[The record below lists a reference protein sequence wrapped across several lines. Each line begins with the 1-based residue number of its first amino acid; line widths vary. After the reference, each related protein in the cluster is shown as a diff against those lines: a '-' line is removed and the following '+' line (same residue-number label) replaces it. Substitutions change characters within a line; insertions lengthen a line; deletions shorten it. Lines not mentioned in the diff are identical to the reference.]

1 MKKSIRFAVTAA
13 LTLGTLSVGGGQTYA
28 ADQDLSADEHSLGET
43 VVTATRTP
51 LSVRQAP
58 ANVAV
63 ITAQEIEQN
72 HYRSVSEAL
81 EHINGVVVDRA
92 SGEEYVRLNGDDRV
106 VVMVDGVRLNN
117 DQGVVNGRA
126 SVDLRMI
133 PSVKNIKRIEV
144 VKGAGSAL
152 YGSDAIGGVVNIIT
166 KRATKVQTE
175 LDLRT
180 GSWGTHGYELSH
192 AGTDGTL
199 SWQLTAGVD
208 RSSYMKYKGTDGK
221 THRMPS
227 SDYANNSLSLRLDHR
242 IDPRQSL
249 SFSVLHRTIDANSY
263 YYNTYGTPG
272 FAPGSHHDTIYNTV
286 SAAYNFKEGTG
297 TPGYLRYYGNFK
309 SVDFSGKYDTR
320 VQGGEYQNG
329 WKLGKDHTLVAGL
342 EWRTSHSTNTANGY
356 SNKKITNKAV
366 YVQDTIHLGD
376 KWSFVPGV
384 RLDHHSRFGSHSSPK
399 FGVNYNADQKTRV
412 YASWGRVYKAPTA
425 DDLFYYAD
433 YGIYGG
439 YYGNQDL
446 RPESGHTESLG
457 ISHEF
462 DDRTALSVDF
472 FQSKLNDAIHWYSSD
487 HLNYFA
493 TNIAHEKKRGMEIL
507 FKKKVDKHWNYD
519 LGYSY
524 THTESKGNYN
534 SIAGDYLNHI
544 SQPNG
549 GRIGVHYNNGRW
561 HANLLGTMASGLS
574 EYYYGRSRYAAFE
587 LNAGYDFAE
596 GGTIYARLCNATN
609 QAYSSY
615 SSYRNPQ
622 PARYAEVGVRYQF

>member
-13 LTLGTLSVGGGQTYA
+13 LTLGTLSVGGQTYA
-28 ADQDLSADEHSLGET
+28 ADQNGSADEHSLGET

-51 LSVRQAP
+51 IAVRQAP

-92 SGEEYVRLNGDDRV
+92 SGEEYIRLNGDDRV

-126 SVDLRMI
+126 GVDLRMI

-144 VKGAGSAL
+144 VKGGGSAL
-152 YGSDAIGGVVNIIT
+152 YGSDGVGGVVNIIT
-166 KRATKVQTE
+166 KRATKAQTE
-175 LDLRT
+175 VDLRT
-180 GSWGTHGYELSH
+180 GSWGTHSYELSH
-192 AGTDGTL
+192 MGTDGTL
-199 SWQLTAGVD
+199 SWQLTAGID
-208 RSSYMKYKGTDGK
+208 RSSYMKYKGTDGE

-242 IDPRQSL
+242 MDNRNSL
-249 SFSVLHRTIDANSY
+249 TFSVMHRTIDANSY
-263 YYNTYGTPG
+263 YN
-272 FAPGSHHDTIYNTV
+272 FAPSSHHDAIYNTV
-286 SAAYNFKEGTG
+286 SASYNFKEGTD
-297 TPGYLRYYGNFK
+297 TPGYLRYFGNFK
-309 SVDFSGKYDTR
+309 SVDFDGKYDTR

-329 WKLGKDHTLVAGL
+329 WKLGKDHTVVAGV
-342 EWRTSHSTNTANGY
+342 EWRQSHSTNVPSGY

-366 YVQDTIHLGD
+366 YVQDTIRLGD
-376 KWSFVPGV
+376 KWSLVPGV
-384 RLDHHSRFGSHSSPK
+384 RLDHHSKFGTHSSPK
-399 FGVNYNADQKTRV
+399 FAVNYNADKKTRV

-425 DDLFYYAD
+425 DDLFYYSTWT
-433 YGIYGG
+433 YGLMHGG
-439 YYGNQDL
+439 TYGNPNL

-462 DDRTALSVDF
+462 DDRTYLSVDF
-472 FQSKLNDAIHWYSSD
+472 FQSKLNDAIHWYSTDGS
-487 HLNYFA
+487 NYYA

-507 FKKKVDKHWNYD
+507 FKKKVDEHWSYD

-524 THTESKGNYN
+524 THTETKDNYN
-534 SIAGDYLNHI
+534 VTASEYLNHI

-596 GGTIYARLCNATN
+596 GGTIYARLRNATN

>member
-13 LTLGTLSVGGGQTYA
+13 LTLGTLSVGGQTYA

-51 LSVRQAP
+51 IAVRQAP

-92 SGEEYVRLNGDDRV
+92 SGEEYIRLNGDDRV

-126 SVDLRMI
+126 GVDLRMI

-144 VKGAGSAL
+144 VKGGGSAL
-152 YGSDAIGGVVNIIT
+152 YGSDGVGGVVNIIT
-166 KRATKVQTE
+166 KRATKAQTE
-175 LDLRT
+175 VDLRT
-180 GSWGTHGYELSH
+180 GSWGTHSYELSH
-192 AGTDGTL
+192 MGTDGTL
-199 SWQLTAGVD
+199 SWQLTAGID
-208 RSSYMKYKGTDGK
+208 RSSYMKYKGTDGE

-242 IDPRQSL
+242 MDNRNSL
-249 SFSVLHRTIDANSY
+249 TFSVMHRTIDANSY
-263 YYNTYGTPG
+263 LN
-272 FAPGSHHDTIYNTV
+272 FAPSSHHDAIYNTV
-286 SAAYNFKEGTG
+286 SASYNFKEGTD
-297 TPGYLRYYGNFK
+297 TPGYLRYFGNFK
-309 SVDFSGKYDTR
+309 SADFSGKYDTR

-329 WKLGKDHTLVAGL
+329 WKLGKDHTVVAGV
-342 EWRTSHSTNTANGY
+342 EWRQSHSTNAASGY

-366 YVQDTIHLGD
+366 YVQDTIRLGD
-376 KWSFVPGV
+376 KWSLVPGV
-384 RLDHHSRFGSHSSPK
+384 RLDHHSRFGTYSSPK
-399 FGVNYNADQKTRV
+399 FAVNYNPDKKTRV

-425 DDLFYYAD
+425 DDLFYYSTWT
-433 YGIYGG
+433 YGLMHGG
-439 YYGNQDL
+439 TYGNPNL

-462 DDRTALSVDF
+462 DDRTYLSVDF
-472 FQSKLNDAIHWYSSD
+472 FQSKLNDAIHWYSTDGS
-487 HLNYFA
+487 NYYA

-507 FKKKVDKHWNYD
+507 FKKKVDAHWSYD

-524 THTESKGNYN
+524 THTETKDDYN
-534 SIAGDYLNHI
+534 HTASHYLNHI
-544 SQPNG
+544 NQPNG
-549 GRIGVHYNNGRW
+549 GRIGVHYDNGRW

-574 EYYYGRSRYAAFE
+574 EYYYGRSRYAVFE
-587 LNAGYDFAE
+587 LNAGYDFTE
-596 GGTIYARLCNATN
+596 GGTIYARLRNATN

>member
-1 MKKSIRFAVTAA
+1 MKKSIRMAVTAA
-13 LTLGTLSVGGGQTYA
+13 LTLGALSVGGGQTYA

-43 VVTATRTP
+43 IVTATRTP
-51 LSVRQAP
+51 IAVRQAP

-92 SGEEYVRLNGDDRV
+92 SGEEYIRLNGDDRV
-106 VVMVDGVRLNN
+106 VVMVDSVRLNN

-126 SVDLRMI
+126 GVDLRMI

-144 VKGAGSAL
+144 VKGGGSAL

-166 KRATKVQTE
+166 KRAAKAQTE
-175 LDLRT
+175 VDLRT
-180 GSWGTHGYELSH
+180 GSWGTHSYELSH
-192 AGTDGTL
+192 MGTDGTL
-199 SWQLTAGVD
+199 SWQLTAGID
-208 RSSYMKYKGTDGK
+208 RSSNMKYKGTDGE

-227 SDYANNSLSLRLDHR
+227 SDYANDSLSLRLDHR
-242 IDPRQSL
+242 MDNRNSL
-249 SFSVLHRTIDANSY
+249 TLSVMHRTIDANSY
-263 YYNTYGTPG
+263 YNFNPS
-272 FAPGSHHDTIYNTV
+272 SHHDAIYNMV
-286 SAAYNFKEGTG
+286 SASYNFKEGTD
-297 TPGYLRYYGNFK
+297 TPGYLRYFGNFK
-309 SVDFSGKYDTR
+309 SVDFAGKYDTR

-329 WKLGKDHTLVAGL
+329 WKLGKDHTLVAGV
-342 EWRTSHSTNTANGY
+342 EWRQSHSTNAASGY

-366 YVQDTIHLGD
+366 YVQDTIRLGD
-376 KWSFVPGV
+376 KWSLVPGV
-384 RLDHHSRFGSHSSPK
+384 RLDHHSNFGTHTSPK
-399 FGVNYNADQKTRV
+399 FAVNYNADKKTRV

-425 DDLFYYAD
+425 DDLFYYSAWT
-433 YGIYGG
+433 YGSMHGG
-439 YYGNQDL
+439 TYGNPNL
-446 RPESGHTESLG
+446 RPESGHTESIG

-462 DDRTALSVDF
+462 DNRTYLSVDF
-472 FQSKLNDAIHWYSSD
+472 FQSKLNDAIQWYSTDWS
-487 HLNYFA
+487 NYYA

-507 FKKKVDKHWNYD
+507 FKKKVDEHWSYD

-524 THTESKGNYN
+524 THTETKDDHNVTASN
-534 SIAGDYLNHI
+534 YLNHI

-561 HANLLGTMASGLS
+561 HANVLGTMASGLS

-596 GGTIYARLCNATN
+596 GGTIYARLRNATN

>member
-1 MKKSIRFAVTAA
+1 MKKSIRLAVTAA
-13 LTLGTLSVGGGQTYA
+13 LTLGALSVGGGQTYA

-51 LSVRQAP
+51 IAVRQAP

-92 SGEEYVRLNGDDRV
+92 SGEEYIRLNGDDRV

-126 SVDLRMI
+126 GVDLRMI

-144 VKGAGSAL
+144 VKGGGSAL
-152 YGSDAIGGVVNIIT
+152 YGSDGVGGVVNIIT
-166 KRATKVQTE
+166 KRATKAQTE
-175 LDLRT
+175 VDLRT
-180 GSWGTHGYELSH
+180 GSWGTHSYELSH
-192 AGTDGTL
+192 MGTDGTL
-199 SWQLTAGVD
+199 SWQLTAGID
-208 RSSYMKYKGTDGK
+208 RSSNMKYKGTDGE

-227 SDYANNSLSLRLDHR
+227 SDYANDSLSLRLDHR
-242 IDPRQSL
+242 MDNRNSL
-249 SFSVLHRTIDANSY
+249 TLSVMHRTIDANSY
-263 YYNTYGTPG
+263 YNFNPS
-272 FAPGSHHDTIYNTV
+272 SHHDAIYNMV
-286 SAAYNFKEGTG
+286 SASYNFKEGTD
-297 TPGYLRYYGNFK
+297 TPGYLRYFGNFK
-309 SVDFSGKYDTR
+309 SVDFAGKYDTR

-329 WKLGKDHTLVAGL
+329 WKLGKDHTLVAGV
-342 EWRTSHSTNTANGY
+342 EWRQSHSTNAASGY

-366 YVQDTIHLGD
+366 YVQDTIRLGD
-376 KWSFVPGV
+376 KWSLVPGV
-384 RLDHHSRFGSHSSPK
+384 RLDHHSKFGTHTSPK
-399 FGVNYNADQKTRV
+399 FAVNYNADKKTRV

-425 DDLFYYAD
+425 DDLFYYSTWT
-433 YGIYGG
+433 YGSMHGG
-439 YYGNQDL
+439 TYGNPNL

-462 DDRTALSVDF
+462 DNRTYLSVDF
-472 FQSKLNDAIHWYSSD
+472 FQSKLNDAIHWYSTDWS
-487 HLNYFA
+487 NYYA

-507 FKKKVDKHWNYD
+507 FKKKVDEHWSYD

-524 THTESKGNYN
+524 THTETKDAHNVTASN
-534 SIAGDYLNHI
+534 YLNHI

-561 HANLLGTMASGLS
+561 HANVLGTMASGLS

-596 GGTIYARLCNATN
+596 GGTIYARLRNATN

>member
-1 MKKSIRFAVTAA
+1 MKKSIRMAVTAA
-13 LTLGTLSVGGGQTYA
+13 IAVGSLSIGGQVYA
-28 ADQDLSADEHSLGET
+28 ANDRTSADEHSLGET

-144 VKGAGSAL
+144 VKGGGSAL

-166 KRATKVQTE
+166 KRATKAQTE

-221 THRMPS
+221 THRMPG

-249 SFSVLHRTIDANSY
+249 MFSVQHRTIDANSY

-329 WKLGKDHTLVAGL
+329 WKLGKDHTVVAGL
-342 EWRTSHSTNTANGY
+342 EWRTSHSTNKANGY
-356 SNKKITNKAV
+356 GNKKITNKAV
-366 YVQDTIHLGD
+366 YVQDTIRLGD
-376 KWSFVPGV
+376 KWSLVPGV
-384 RLDHHSRFGSHSSPK
+384 RLDHHSNFGTHSSPK

-433 YGIYGG
+433 YGPWGG
-439 YYGNQDL
+439 YYGNLDL
-446 RPESGHTESLG
+446 RPESGHTESIG

-462 DDRTALSVDF
+462 DKRTYLSVDF
-472 FQSKLNDAIHWYSSD
+472 FQSKLSDAIHWYSTD
-487 HLNYFA
+487 GMHYYA

-507 FKKKVDKHWNYD
+507 FKKKVDEHWSYD

-524 THTESKGNYN
+524 THTETKDERN
-534 SIAGDYLNHI
+534 ITAGSYLNHI

-561 HANLLGTMASGLS
+561 HANVLGTMASGLS
-574 EYYYGRSRYAAFE
+574 KQYYGRSRYAAFE
-587 LNAGYDFAE
+587 LNAGYDFTD
-596 GGTIYARLCNATN
+596 GGTIYARLRNATN
-609 QAYSSY
+609 QDYSSY
-615 SSYRNPQ
+615 SGTRYPQ
-622 PARYAEVGVRYQF
+622 PARYAEIGVRYLF

>member
-13 LTLGTLSVGGGQTYA
+13 LTLGTLSVGGQTYA

-51 LSVRQAP
+51 IAVRQAP

-92 SGEEYVRLNGDDRV
+92 SGEEYIRLNGDDRV

-126 SVDLRMI
+126 GVDLRMI

-144 VKGAGSAL
+144 VKGGGSAL
-152 YGSDAIGGVVNIIT
+152 YGSDGVGGVVNIIT
-166 KRATKVQTE
+166 KRATKAQTE
-175 LDLRT
+175 VDLRT
-180 GSWGTHGYELSH
+180 GSWGTHSYELSH
-192 AGTDGTL
+192 MGTDGTL
-199 SWQLTAGVD
+199 SWQLTAGID
-208 RSSYMKYKGTDGK
+208 RSSYMKYKGTDGE

-242 IDPRQSL
+242 MDNRNSL
-249 SFSVLHRTIDANSY
+249 TFSVMHRTIDANSY
-263 YYNTYGTPG
+263 LN
-272 FAPGSHHDTIYNTV
+272 FAPSSHHDAIYNTV
-286 SAAYNFKEGTG
+286 SASYNFKEGTD
-297 TPGYLRYYGNFK
+297 TPGYLRYFGNFK
-309 SVDFSGKYDTR
+309 SADFSGKYDTR

-329 WKLGKDHTLVAGL
+329 WKLGKDHTVVAGV
-342 EWRTSHSTNTANGY
+342 EWRQSHSTNAASGY

-366 YVQDTIHLGD
+366 YVQDTIRLGD
-376 KWSFVPGV
+376 KWSLVPGV
-384 RLDHHSRFGSHSSPK
+384 RLDHHSKFGTHSSPK
-399 FGVNYNADQKTRV
+399 FAVNYNTDKKTRV

-425 DDLFYYAD
+425 DDLFYYSTWT
-433 YGIYGG
+433 YGLMHGG
-439 YYGNQDL
+439 TYGNPNL

-462 DDRTALSVDF
+462 DDRTYLSVDF
-472 FQSKLNDAIHWYSSD
+472 FQSKLNDAIHWYSTDGS
-487 HLNYFA
+487 NYYA

-507 FKKKVDKHWNYD
+507 FKKKVDAHWSYD

-524 THTESKGNYN
+524 THTETKDDYN
-534 SIAGDYLNHI
+534 HTASHYLNHI
-544 SQPNG
+544 NQPNG
-549 GRIGVHYNNGRW
+549 GRIGVHYDNGRW

-587 LNAGYDFAE
+587 LNAGYDFTE
-596 GGTIYARLCNATN
+596 GGTIYARLRNATN

>member
-1 MKKSIRFAVTAA
+1 MKKHLCMPVTAA
-13 LTLGTLSVGGGQTYA
+13 LTLGMMSLGGAHVFASDTGA
-28 ADQDLSADEHSLGET
+28 PADEHSLGET

-72 HYRSVSEAL
+72 HYRSASEAL
-81 EHINGVVVDRA
+81 EHVNGVVVDRA

-126 SVDLRMI
+126 GVDLRMI
-133 PSVKNIKRIEV
+133 PSVKDIKRIEV
-144 VKGAGSAL
+144 VKGGGSAL
-152 YGSDAIGGVVNIIT
+152 YGSDAVGGVVNIIT
-166 KRATKVQTE
+166 KRVTKEQTE

-180 GSWGTHGYELSH
+180 GSWGSHSYELSH
-192 AGTDGTL
+192 MGTAEKL
-199 SWQLTAGVD
+199 SWQLTAGLD
-208 RSSYMKYKGTDGK
+208 RSSYMRYKGTDGK

-249 SFSVLHRTIDANSY
+249 TLSVLHRTIDANSY
-263 YYNTYGTPG
+263 YNFLPS
-272 FAPGSHHDTIYNTV
+272 SHHDAIYNMV
-286 SAAYNFKEGTG
+286 SASYNFKEGTG
-297 TPGYLRYYGNFK
+297 TPGYLRCYGNFK

-320 VQGGEYQNG
+320 VQGGEYQNS
-329 WKLGKDHTLVAGL
+329 WKLGKDHTLAAGL
-342 EWRTSHSTNTANGY
+342 EWRTSHSTNVANGGY

-376 KWSFVPGV
+376 KWVLVPGV

-399 FGVNYNADQKTRV
+399 IAVNYNADEKTRV

-425 DDLFYYAD
+425 DDLFYNNI
-433 YGIYGG
+433 GWSM
-439 YYGNQDL
+439 YGNPDL

-457 ISHEF
+457 ISHNF
-462 DDRTALSVDF
+462 DARTSLSVDF
-472 FQSKLNDAIHWYSSD
+472 FQSKLSDAIHWYYDSLTLTS
-487 HLNYFA
+487 HVA
-493 TNIAHEKKRGMEIL
+493 NIAHEKKRGMEIL
-507 FKKKVDKHWNYD
+507 FKKRVNANWSYD

-524 THTESKGNYN
+524 TGIEARGSNDAA
-534 SIAGDYLNHI
+534 SRYLNNNN
-544 SQPNG
+544 QPNG
-549 GRIGVHYNNGRW
+549 GRIGVHYNNSRW
-561 HANLLGTMASGLS
+561 HVNVLGTMASGLS
-574 EYYYGRSRYAAFE
+574 KQYYGRSRYAAFE
-587 LNAGYDFAE
+587 LNAGYDFAD
-596 GGTIYARLCNATN
+596 GGTIYARLRNATN

-615 SSYRNPQ
+615 SGTRYPQ
-622 PARYAEVGVRYQF
+622 PARYAEIGVRYQF